1 MPGNMAADV
10 LLRNASNG
18 SRKPAISVTNA
29 RASGER
35 PSISM
40 RAFCMFS
47 TVGSNAA
54 SFTAFNAL
62 PTP

>member
-1 MPGNMAADV
+1 M